1 MGHPEAG
8 ARPPPLTAAVFGHPA
23 HVGGQPVDV
32 EVLPVEVSALLV
44 PEILLQLRA
53 GLGVAGLKFHSAP
66 HAVFPTVFRPAGKK
80 GREAGCT
87 VPSGLHLLVPPALLS
102 PLLLAS
108 RPCLGL
114 HPIKLLHVGCGAAGR
129 FCLIKSQ
136 NKTWK

>member
-1 MGHPEAG
+1 MGHPEEG

-32 EVLPVEVSALLV
+32 EVFPVEVSALLV

-66 HAVFPTVFRPAGKK
+66 HTVFPTVFRPAGKK

-87 VPSGLHLLVPPALLS
+87 IPSRLHLPVPPALLS

-108 RPCLGL
+108 CL
-114 HPIKLLHVGCGAAGR
+114 
-129 FCLIKSQ
+129 
-136 NKTWK
+136 